1 MPAFRYII
9 MTLLHPC
16 VKTLQHTDSVS
27 IPYITCRASFNS
39 VKDGLAACSSCH
51 QSEQSIHFLTC
62 QALPMITSHMPLVA
76 CTAGIESVPTWM
88 PAMMGAT
95 VGGLYA
101 ALNRAGMRKFWRS
114 PSTQLSVVI
123 TGGGKG
129 IGKAIAREFLRSD
142 SCHACHANLNLCVY
156 PQPLYRTPAKPFCMP
171 LPCFLFCSALF
182 LLC

>member
-1 MPAFRYII
+1 M
-9 MTLLHPC
+9 M
-16 VKTLQHTDSVS
+16 VS
-27 IPYITCRASFNS
+27 
-39 VKDGLAACSSCH
+39 L
-51 QSEQSIHFLTC
+51 
-62 QALPMITSHMPLVA
+62 MPLEA

-114 PSTQLSVVI
+114 PSTQLNVVI

-142 SCHACHANLNLCVY
+142 SQYMYILICHTVY
-156 PQPLYRTPAKPFCMP
+156 A
-171 LPCFLFCSALF
+171 
-182 LLC
+182 